1 MRLVAFIMP
10 MTLLFGGSISSCV
23 RDNTIVTKDS
33 PANPAAPEPV
43 VVSHLVEYRV
53 TGTISVTI
61 TASDTQ
67 EGMSITTT
75 GLPWFQ
81 TFKITQDTFLYLDA
95 VASNQDDFGIIH
107 IQIFVDGKLFREAV
121 ANGFN
126 PKLAVSGEFHVSS

>member
-1 MRLVAFIMP
+1 MRRFLILSLMP
-10 MTLLFGGSISSCV
+10 MALLFGGCV
-23 RDNTIVTKDS
+23 RDNTVEVRS
-33 PANPAAPEPV
+33 PANPASPDPV

-53 TGTISVTI
+53 TGTVSFVTI

-67 EGMSITTT
+67 EGMSITNT

-81 TFKITQDTFLYLDA
+81 SFKITQDTFLYLDA
-95 VASNQDDFGIIH
+95 VATNPDDFGIIH
-107 IQIFVDGKLFREAV
+107 VQIFVDGKLFREAV